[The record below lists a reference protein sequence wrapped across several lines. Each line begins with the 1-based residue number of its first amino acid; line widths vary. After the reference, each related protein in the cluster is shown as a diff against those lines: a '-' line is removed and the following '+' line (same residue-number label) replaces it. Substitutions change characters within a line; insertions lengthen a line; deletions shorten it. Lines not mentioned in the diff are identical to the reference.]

1 MILIYNCQCLIRMRR
16 IYFFG
21 RDDFANV
28 VELPSKGIFTERK
41 IRYDANGT
49 ADG

>member
-1 MILIYNCQCLIRMRR
+1 MLNANETQL
-16 IYFFG
+16 FFG

-28 VELPSKGIFTERK
+28 VKLPSKGIFTERK
-41 IRYDANGT
+41 IRNDANGT